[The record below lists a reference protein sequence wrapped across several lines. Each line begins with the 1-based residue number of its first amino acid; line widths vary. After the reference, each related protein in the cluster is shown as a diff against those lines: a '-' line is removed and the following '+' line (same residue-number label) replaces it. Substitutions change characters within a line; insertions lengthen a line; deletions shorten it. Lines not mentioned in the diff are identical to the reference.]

1 MLKQNKVTWMY
12 TYNSFVMILVNKY
25 LLIKNIMNN
34 SIRAVVLLCF
44 LAFSTNSTAS
54 LEREWQFISSGKYHS
69 LAIKSD
75 GILWAGGDNWQV

>member
-1 MLKQNKVTWMY
+1 
-12 TYNSFVMILVNKY
+12 
-25 LLIKNIMNN
+25 MNN